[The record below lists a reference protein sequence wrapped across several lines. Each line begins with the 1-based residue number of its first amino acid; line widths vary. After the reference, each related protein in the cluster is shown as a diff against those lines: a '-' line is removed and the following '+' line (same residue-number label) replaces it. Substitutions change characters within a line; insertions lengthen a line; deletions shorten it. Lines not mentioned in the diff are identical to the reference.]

1 MLTLAASLA
10 LAQTPGPDEA
20 IRAVELF
27 EATALPSAPDL
38 SNPTEAPA
46 WVASMQDIIARR
58 AAAETALSLQSD
70 SLQTRALM
78 ARVAA
83 HIATLAA
90 EGERS
95 KLTPGRDDLATALDT
110 EAVSAWRDVLSHA
123 VDTQVWGPPAEQA
136 RVWLT
141 ERDPALIDAI
151 GLPYA
156 LAWRRSPCAP
166 RDLRK
171 TKGWRASLGE
181 GCRLLDAGDPAAAHQ
196 LFTTLTT
203 DLPQHH
209 EPWLG
214 LSQSLWLTGDDPASA
229 WSHASEAAPKHP
241 TIRWAAALM
250 QLDETGEVDLSGRW
264 PKAWRDDVEALRA
277 QVE

>member
-1 MLTLAASLA
+1 MH
-10 LAQTPGPDEA
+10 
-20 IRAVELF
+20 
-27 EATALPSAPDL
+27 
-38 SNPTEAPA
+38 
-46 WVASMQDIIARR
+46 DIMARR
-58 AAAETALSLQSD
+58 AAADTALSTQSD

-78 ARVAA
+78 ARVAT
-83 HIATLAA
+83 HLATLAA

-110 EAVSAWRDVLSHA
+110 DAVSAWRGVLSHA
-123 VDTQVWGPPAEQA
+123 VDTQSWGPPAEQA

-141 ERDPALIDAI
+141 ERDPALINAS

-156 LAWRRSPCAP
+156 LAWRRSPCTP

-171 TKGWRASLGE
+171 TTGWRASLGE
-181 GCRLLDAGDPAAAHQ
+181 GCRRLDAGDPAAAQ
-196 LFTTLTT
+196 LIFTTLTT
-203 DLPQHH
+203 ELPQHH
-209 EPWLG
+209 ASWLG

-229 WSHASEAAPKHP
+229 YGHAVEAAPRHP
-241 TIRWAAALM
+241 TVRWAGALM

-264 PKAWRDDVEALRA
+264 PKAWRDDVDALRA